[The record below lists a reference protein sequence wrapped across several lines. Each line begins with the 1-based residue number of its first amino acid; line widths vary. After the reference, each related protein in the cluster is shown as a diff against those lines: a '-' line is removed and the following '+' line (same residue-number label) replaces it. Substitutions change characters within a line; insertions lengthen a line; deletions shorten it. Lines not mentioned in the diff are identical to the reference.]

1 MTHPTRWLT
10 ALLAALIPSAAMAQG
25 VIVAPHAVYID
36 HATRAGSITLFNPG
50 DQPVEVSV
58 SFGFGYPTTDS
69 AGAVSLEL
77 TDDAPQGQPGA
88 TAWLQ
93 AFPRRATVAPH
104 ERQTVRVL
112 ATPPTGLPDGE
123 YWARLIVGAKG
134 GQIAVAG
141 VTDTAAVKVGLS
153 LEVRTVIA
161 VVYRKGALTTG
172 LTLDHISATYADDSV
187 GVRVPLTRTGTGA
200 YLGTVRAS
208 VVDAR
213 GEVKGEEQL
222 PVAVYYALDPRLPV
236 PVGTLA
242 PGTYK
247 VRVSVS
253 TERTDLPPK
262 VPLPA
267 PPVRDSVEITVR

>member
-1 MTHPTRWLT
+1 MTASTRWLT
-10 ALLAALIPSAAMAQG
+10 ALLALTPATAVAQG

-77 TDDAPQGQPGA
+77 VDSAPAGQPGA
-88 TAWLQ
+88 TSWLQ
-93 AFPRRATVAPH
+93 AFPRRVTMAPH
-104 ERQTVRVL
+104 QRQTVRLL
-112 ATPPTGLPDGE
+112 ATPPAGLPDGE

-134 GQIAVAG
+134 GQVPVAG
-141 VTDTAAVKVGLS
+141 VTDSAAVKVGLS
-153 LEVRTVIA
+153 LEIRTVIA

-172 LTLDHISATYADDSV
+172 LTLDRISAAYAADSV
-187 GVRVPLTRTGTGA
+187 AVRVPLTRTGTAA
-200 YLGTVRAS
+200 YLGTIRTS

-213 GEVKGEEQL
+213 GESKGEDQL
-222 PVAVYYALDPRLPV
+222 PVAVYYQLDPRIDI
-236 PVGTLA
+236 PVGALA

-253 TERTDLPPK
+253 TERTDMPPK

-267 PPVRDSVEITVR
+267 PPVRDSVEFTVR

>member
-1 MTHPTRWLT
+1 MTTSTRWLT
-10 ALLAALIPSAAMAQG
+10 ALLALTPAAAAAQG

-77 TDDAPQGQPGA
+77 ADSAPAGQPGA

-93 AFPRRATVAPH
+93 AFPRRVTMAPH
-104 ERQTVRVL
+104 QRQTVRLL
-112 ATPPTGLPDGE
+112 ASPPAGIADGE

-134 GQIAVAG
+134 GQVPVAG
-141 VTDTAAVKVGLS
+141 VTDSAVVKVGLS
-153 LEVRTVIA
+153 LEIRTVIA

-172 LTLDHISATYADDSV
+172 LTLDRVSAAYAADSV
-187 GVRVPLTRTGTGA
+187 AVRVPLTRTGTAA
-200 YLGTVRAS
+200 YLGTIRTS
-208 VVDAR
+208 VVDVR
-213 GEVKGEEQL
+213 GESKGEDQL
-222 PVAVYYALDPRLPV
+222 PVAVYYQLDPRIAIS
-236 PVGTLA
+236 VGTLA

-253 TERTDLPPK
+253 TERTDMPPK

-267 PPVRDSVEITVR
+267 PAVRDSVEFTVR

>member
-10 ALLAALIPSAAMAQG
+10 ALLALTPSTALAQG
-25 VIVAPHAVYID
+25 VIVAPHAVYMD
-36 HATRAGSITLFNPG
+36 HATRSGSITLFNPG

-69 AGAVSLEL
+69 AGAVSLDL
-77 TDDAPQGQPGA
+77 TDDVPAGQPGA
-88 TAWLQ
+88 TTWLQ
-93 AFPRRATVAPH
+93 AFPRRATVPPH
-104 ERQTVRVL
+104 ERQTVRIL
-112 ATPPTGLPDGE
+112 ATPPAGLPDGE
-123 YWARLIVGAKG
+123 YWARLTVGAKG
-134 GQIAVAG
+134 GQVAVAG

-153 LEVRTVIA
+153 LEVRTVLA

-172 LTLDHISATYADDSV
+172 LTLDRISASYANDSV
-187 GVRVPLTRTGTGA
+187 GVRVPLTRTGTAA
-200 YLGTVRAS
+200 YLGTVHAS

-213 GEVKGEEQL
+213 GEAKGEEEL
-222 PVAVYYALDPRLPV
+222 PVAVYYALDPRIAV
-236 PVGTLA
+236 AAGSLA

-253 TERTDLPPK
+253 TDRTDLPPK

-267 PPVRDSVEITVR
+267 PPVRDSVEFTVR

>member
-10 ALLAALIPSAAMAQG
+10 ALVALIPSAATAQG
-25 VIVAPHAVYID
+25 VIVAPHAVYMD
-36 HATRAGSITLFNPG
+36 HTTRAGSITLFNPG

-58 SFGFGYPTTDS
+58 WFSFGYPTTDS
-69 AGAVSLEL
+69 AGAISLEL
-77 TDDAPQGQPGA
+77 TDDAPPGQPGA
-88 TAWLQ
+88 NAWLQ
-93 AFPRRATVAPH
+93 AFPRRATVPPH

-112 ATPPTGLPDGE
+112 ATPPGGLPDGE
-123 YWARLIVGAKG
+123 YWARLTVGAMG

-153 LEVRTVIA
+153 LEVRTVLA

-172 LTLDHISATYADDSV
+172 LTLDHISASYADDTV
-187 GVRVPLTRTGTGA
+187 RVRVPLTRTGTGA

-208 VVDAR
+208 VIDSR
-213 GEVKGEEQL
+213 GEAKGDDQL
-222 PVAVYYALDPRLPV
+222 PVAVYYALDPRIPV
-236 PVGTLA
+236 AVGTLA

-267 PPVRDSVEITVR
+267 APVRDSVEFTVR

>member
-1 MTHPTRWLT
+1 M
-10 ALLAALIPSAAMAQG
+10 
-25 VIVAPHAVYID
+25 
-36 HATRAGSITLFNPG
+36 
-50 DQPVEVSV
+50 
-58 SFGFGYPTTDS
+58 
-69 AGAVSLEL
+69 
-77 TDDAPQGQPGA
+77 
-88 TAWLQ
+88 
-93 AFPRRATVAPH
+93 APH
-104 ERQTVRVL
+104 ERQTVRIL
-112 ATPPTGLPDGE
+112 ASPPAGLSDGE

-134 GQIAVAG
+134 GQVPVAG

-172 LTLDHISATYADDSV
+172 LTLERISAAYASDTV
-187 GVRVPLTRTGTGA
+187 AVRVPLTRTGTGA
-200 YLGTVRAS
+200 YLGTIRAA
-208 VVDAR
+208 VVDAK
-213 GEVKGEEQL
+213 GDVKGEDEL
-222 PVAVYYALDPRLPV
+222 PVAVYYSLDPRLQV

-267 PPVRDSVEITVR
+267 PPVRDSVEFTVR